1 MGEIPNPTGDCFYDL
16 NMTDTDLKKKIIE
29 ITDRLHFFDLFSP
42 LEKKKIVDLHA
53 HFRVYQDG
61 DVIIQEGSKGTAMFV
76 LLSGTVSVSKGAD
89 SQLRIELNPGEI
101 FGEIAF
107 LTDTDRT
114 ADVTAKSVVI
124 ALELDKKI
132 LFELDPPIREKI
144 KDKIIEKLVQRLQY
158 MNNILLDLDRPRG
171 PAPSSHP
178 AFMKSDSKDDPRS
191 RTQTDSESLFRG
203 KENSLEGM
211 PLKQAILKN
220 AKELPPMPDVLVKA
234 QRILGDPESGPRQLA
249 QVLASDQAIAARI
262 LKVAN
267 SAFYGFPGKIAS
279 MEKASSL
286 FGTERLRQILTNM
299 SISGLSSKILKGYEM
314 RSADLWQHALATA
327 YGAKHVAAAAF
338 PEMAE
343 DAYIAGLLH
352 DSGKFIL
359 DDYVFERKDQF
370 KRLMMDS
377 GCTFLEA
384 EREILGFDHGEIAY
398 GVCSKWNIPKAISLA
413 IRFHHNPTHPRSNLL
428 AHLIHFANHLAI
440 KTRIGACKE
449 SVSLKLDRTT
459 GRIFNLNEEEESAI
473 MKTVI
478 NDVNNASQGVAPC

>member
-1 MGEIPNPTGDCFYDL
+1 
-16 NMTDTDLKKKIIE
+16 MTDTDLRKKILE
-29 ITDRLHFFDLFSP
+29 IMERLHFFDLFSP
-42 LEKKKIVDLHA
+42 SEKRKIVDLRA
-53 HFRVYQDG
+53 HFSVYQAG
-61 DVIIQEGSKGTAMFV
+61 DVIIEEGTKGTAMFV
-76 LLSGTVSVSKGAD
+76 LLSGTVLVSKGAD
-89 SQLRIELNPGEI
+89 SQLQIELTPGEI

-124 ALELDKKI
+124 TLELDKKI
-132 LFELDPPIREKI
+132 LFELDPPLREKI

-158 MNNILLDLDRPRG
+158 MNNILVQIDHPEELVPPARPAALKS
-171 PAPSSHP
+171 APK
-178 AFMKSDSKDDPRS
+178 AYQNS
-191 RTQTDSESLFRG
+191 RIRPDSENLLPQEDDSVNGIL
-203 KENSLEGM
+203 
-211 PLKQAILKN
+211 LKQAVLKH

-234 QRILGDPESGPRQLA
+234 QRIMGDPQSGPQQLA

-279 MEKASSL
+279 IEKASSL

-314 RSADLWQHALATA
+314 RSSDLWQHALATA
-327 YGAKHVAAAAF
+327 YSAKHVAEAAF

-343 DAYIAGLLH
+343 DAYVAGLLH

-370 KRLMMDS
+370 KRLMTDND
-377 GCTFLEA
+377 CTFLEA

-413 IRFHHNPTHPRSNLL
+413 IRYHHNPTHPRSNLL
-428 AHLIHFANHLAI
+428 AHLTHFANHLAI

-459 GRIFNLNEEEESAI
+459 GRIFNFKEEEQNAV
-473 MKTVI
+473 MNTVI
-478 NDVNNASQGVAPC
+478 NDVNNTSQGVALC